1 MTEDVKNF
9 YTVED
14 EAKFQ
19 EAYRLGR
26 ARELLE
32 RIRWRQKPPS
42 GLVFDKDGKPTLPDD
57 LPELS
62 YWRLFFAGK
71 APKLGEDDEQAVT
84 RIERKL
90 LKGTSPDGIDLYN
103 LEQAY
108 CRLNP
113 MFADESGELE
123 RRATEFIVRTAK
135 EEVAAGRF
143 ENLEIALRSYGL
155 QREAEEARHV

>member
-9 YTVED
+9 YTAED
-14 EAKFQ
+14 EVKFQ
-19 EAYRLGR
+19 DAYRMGR

-32 RIRWRQKPPS
+32 RIRWRQKPPAGVVS
-42 GLVFDKDGKPTLPDD
+42 DKDGKPVLPDD
-57 LPELS
+57 LPEQS

-71 APKLGEDDEQAVT
+71 APKLDEDDERAVT
-84 RIERKL
+84 RIERKI
-90 LKGTSPDGIDLYN
+90 LKGFPMDGVDLYN

-123 RRATEFIVRTAK
+123 RRATAFVVRTAK

-155 QREAEEARHV
+155 QREAEEAVNG

>member
-1 MTEDVKNF
+1 MTGDVKNF

-14 EAKFQ
+14 EERFQ

-32 RIRWRQKPPS
+32 RIRWRQKPPD
-42 GLVFDKDGKPTLPDD
+42 GVVFDKDGKPVLPDD
-57 LPELS
+57 LPEQS

-71 APKLGEDDEQAVT
+71 APRLGEDDERAVT
-84 RIERKL
+84 RIERKV
-90 LKGTSPDGIDLYN
+90 LKGFQPDGMDIYN

-113 MFADESGELE
+113 MFADEGGELE
-123 RRATEFIVRTAK
+123 KRATEFIVRTAR

-143 ENLEIALRSYGL
+143 ENMEIALLSYGL
-155 QREAEEARHV
+155 RREAEEARHV